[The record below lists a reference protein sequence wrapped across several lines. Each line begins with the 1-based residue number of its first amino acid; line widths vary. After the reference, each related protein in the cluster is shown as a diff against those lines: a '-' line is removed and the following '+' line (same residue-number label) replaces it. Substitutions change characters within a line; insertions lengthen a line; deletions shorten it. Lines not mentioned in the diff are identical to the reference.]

1 MGDSIMKTK
10 EEIITELKLEFPTLR
25 IGDDDNGYINLST
38 EEYEATIAEWADGR
52 LERIARKAEA
62 EAQAQAKAEL
72 LERLGITADE
82 AKLLL
87 A

>member
-1 MGDSIMKTK
+1 MTNKQ
-10 EEIITELKLEFPTLR
+10 EIIKSLKLQFPTLR
-25 IGDDDNGYINLST
+25 VGDEDKGYTELSSKQ
-38 EEYEATIAEWADGR
+38 YEAQIAEWADAK
-52 LERIARKAEA
+52 LNAQVKEVEA
-62 EAQAQAKAEL
+62 EAKAQAKAEL

>member
-1 MGDSIMKTK
+1 MIDITPEGSIVPIYLEPMSK
-10 EEIITELKLEFPTLR
+10 EQLDADAADR
-25 IGDDDNGYINLST
+25 A
-38 EEYEATIAEWADGR
+38 EYKAKVE
-52 LERIARKAEA
+52 AEA
-62 EAQAQAKAEL
+62 EAKAQAKAEL